1 MKIVIP
7 PGFSIYTAVQYAK
20 EQAISTRH
28 NYVTFVFNDIEL
40 AVSGESLEEDICTIY
55 QLKSKIRRLERL
67 T

>member
-7 PGFSIYTAVQYAK
+7 MGFSIYTAVQYAK

-28 NYVTFVFNDIEL
+28 NYVSFIFNGIEL
-40 AVSGESLEEDICTIY
+40 CVSSNSLEEDICTIY
-55 QLKSKIRRLERL
+55 QLESKIRRLERL